1 MSNRYILGDV
11 VVRLKVGMLGHFSN
25 VYIPRTTISMDL
37 VKILY
42 QNGLIRGFYLD
53 FVRDQILVY
62 LKYHLGNPV
71 LKDIKI
77 VSRPGKRAFWTLNK
91 LSLKYNLRNF
101 SGFYIL
107 STSRGLLTSHQCL
120 LSYRIGGEVLLK
132 IKY

>member
-62 LKYHLGNPV
+62 LKYHLGNPG

-77 VSRPGKRAFWTLNK
+77 VSRPGKRAF
-91 LSLKYNLRNF
+91 
-101 SGFYIL
+101 
-107 STSRGLLTSHQCL
+107 
-120 LSYRIGGEVLLK
+120 
-132 IKY
+132 